1 MLLDEREVVDHL
13 RQLGRCARL
22 LANEARDRSAA
33 ELMGGG
39 ELCPKGDQRVRFR
52 WHLNGKAAGSLPV
65 ATTTAADPDITL
77 PIVAMQ
83 GFYQPSR
90 ETTDP

>member
-1 MLLDEREVVDHL
+1 
-13 RQLGRCARL
+13 
-22 LANEARDRSAA
+22 
-33 ELMGGG
+33 MGGG
-39 ELCPKGDQRVRFR
+39 ELCPEGDQR
-52 WHLNGKAAGSLPV
+52 GKAWLASERRAAGSLPV

-90 ETTDP
+90 ATAGP